1 MATQWPS
8 HQWKNFLQ
16 LPLGIQVKSLCLRSY
31 RGEYRWFPGPL
42 NCHRGV
48 PPDPSTPLIF
58 PPVICIYV
66 QDISLSIFNYTCV
79 HAFLQKRCQREKA
92 LRLNKCIFYFH
103 RGNNCE
109 MCMDFYHDMPWRPAT
124 GIVPVFTSRWGK
136 MSTEFRIHLCLRSI
150 VFVFYLLNNFNKIFR
165 LHVSLP
171 IL

>member
-92 LRLNKCIFYFH
+92 LRLNKCIFYFFL
-103 RGNNCE
+103 GVTTVKCA
-109 MCMDFYHDMPWRPAT
+109 W
-124 GIVPVFTSRWGK
+124 I
-136 MSTEFRIHLCLRSI
+136 STMTCPGGLPQVQYQFSPIDGVKCQLSSGSI
-150 VFVFYLLNNFNKIFR
+150 YV
-165 LHVSLP
+165 
-171 IL
+171 